1 MNKLE
6 LIVRTLDNKLGKDIT
21 AINMELISPIYD
33 TFVICSAANERMIQS
48 LRDNVEDELAK
59 EGYFVRKIEGNK
71 TSKWVLMDYGDIIVH
86 IFDSEERKN
95 YNLEKLWADMPRI
108 NIEEYLDL

>member
-1 MNKLE
+1 MDKLE

-21 AINMELISPIYD
+21 AINMELVSPMYD
-33 TFVICSAANERMIQS
+33 TFVICSASNERMIQS

-59 EGYFVRKIEGNK
+59 EGYFVRTIEGRKN
-71 TSKWVLMDYGDIIVH
+71 SKWVLMDYGDIIVH
-86 IFDSEERKN
+86 IFDSEERNN

-108 NIEEYLDL
+108 NIEDYLQ